1 MIEIISIV
9 GAYVITYAFGIT
21 IIAMLAFV
29 MLTIWE
35 LLIKVNK

>member
-1 MIEIISIV
+1 MLEIISII
-9 GAYVITYAFGIT
+9 GAYAITYAFGIT
-21 IIAMLAFV
+21 IIAILAFI